1 MIFLSIIETFFLFVY
16 FQKGNN
22 YTSHKTLPKEK
33 DIDSAESIRDV
44 SEYLSRVSMYT
55 EKRRQT
61 DGIVVYRGE
70 PDVYD
75 QPCRPNIFR
84 RGVLNSNCFFEK
96 NLFDTMRQNK
106 LYVSLHREEYG
117 EADSNLFKKSDC
129 YRGLMRELEQ
139 VAGENEREPQEDG
152 GEDRK
157 SSNTNRKVKRW

>member
-1 MIFLSIIETFFLFVY
+1 
-16 FQKGNN
+16 
-22 YTSHKTLPKEK
+22 
-33 DIDSAESIRDV
+33 
-44 SEYLSRVSMYT
+44 MYT

-139 VAGENEREPQEDG
+139 VVGENEREPQEDG

-157 SSNTNRKVKRW
+157 SSNTNRKVKQIRELCYLAKARGGEILWYQKNTKDAVFCW